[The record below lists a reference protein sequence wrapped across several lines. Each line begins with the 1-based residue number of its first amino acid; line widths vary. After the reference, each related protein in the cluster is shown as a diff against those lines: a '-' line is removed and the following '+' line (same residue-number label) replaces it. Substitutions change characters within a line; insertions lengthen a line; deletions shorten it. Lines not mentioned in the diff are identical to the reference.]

1 MSSIKTTQIDG
12 DVSVGRNVSIGGNTT
27 IQGNGYIKGGFK
39 VDGWLEAKNIKG
51 ANKGIFT
58 TVEKLREAYPLPHDG
73 WWAIVGRS
81 LPSPIYVAD
90 GGAWVATGESGGNP
104 TVDSE
109 QYNSNI
115 SELQGDLNATKTDV
129 KGIKDDVK
137 ALKTQVTT
145 QGDSVNQTR
154 TAVETVQQTAENAKK
169 AASDVNAEL
178 TTIKDSKGKA
188 NGIAPLDEE
197 GKVPAAH
204 LPSYVDDV
212 IEFDSTVTGITA
224 QQSSSPKNST
234 DVNCKVIYNK
244 DNNLF
249 VLAITTEEE
258 PATTTYYADWADA
271 DTFGTASSNGRVPV
285 SGKVYIDNSDNIT
298 YRWSGTKL
306 APIGSDLALG
316 HTSGTAFPG
325 NEGKQLQDDMTDVK
339 KRVSTLESSNSNTA
353 TQIKARGVINVNKL
367 LGQENGDMTFS
378 VALSKIDELP
388 NKADYQIPGIVLTFN
403 TPNNGWQSKQ
413 WVNTEAWNKEGNWK
427 DFGANGSNIG
437 NILNVNTIC
446 PDVEYTLSTAIKAV
460 QDLQTESGFSYF
472 KSGVVLTF
480 KTADKNSNGAP
491 VWATFQFTREV
502 PDINPAD
509 TKPWVAFGGGGT
521 ETVEVSETPEADGTK
536 AFSTGGAYN
545 RIPTNIKINTETDG
559 VVKLQ
564 LANEANEGIGDEQQ
578 FTVGTGGNTG
588 GTTIAIAFKENPVY
602 GKAGGSFIAK
612 AAIMS
617 VTKAGSQETSNSI
630 VSVVFV
636 DRTTKKTVAAFD
648 TKKPSSATLEDYS
661 FDFDLSELY
670 KAARQGSLQMQVVD
684 DGGNTAIKNLS
695 VVSVDVT
702 CVSAQT
708 LNYTKDTSLEVG
720 GKAKNILMYS
730 YPNNSSDKGI
740 KTTIEIY
747 RDGSWKTLAT
757 PTITDTYS
765 HTVNIDPTGLSHGAY
780 PIRIQGQDVASG
792 VKGNVLHTA
801 VMVIQQ
807 DSSLGDYDKPIVV
820 ARWSDNSDGKKKL
833 YSTISFDVAV
843 YQRSTSRPEAT
854 VTLTNA
860 AGGKVETVTKQIMAR
875 ETTFTISKRLVS
887 YAENNQ
893 LTFGVTCGA
902 SSLVE
907 PYKITIS
914 GTLLPISETEGAL
927 FKINMSER
935 SNADS
940 DKTITTQTTDGQK
953 IDITV
958 KGSNYSTNGFVKDS
972 FGTSSYGTTDD
983 NGRMALRIAEDV
995 SAVCS
1000 YHPFASNSI
1009 ETNGMALS
1017 FTVMT
1022 KNVADNHT
1030 HIIKCMGEKLGFIL
1044 TGEELIFATNGSLTD
1059 AATTAIVPYV
1069 NNKVTRFDIVIEPS
1083 AIAPYSGIGVIKI
1096 FRNGDEAGA
1105 VAYKAGELPNHDTPI
1120 SFDGHK
1126 ADLYLYDIT
1135 AWNTYYNFIQACNNY
1150 IVGLTDTEAMLN
1162 EYEEND
1168 VLASVTAEGTTKDR
1182 PTMQKCLDAGL
1193 MVCAICKNPD
1203 TEDIAANYP
1212 DYLEAKDG
1220 DKKTKQIV
1228 DWYCYFPDRPWQDCK
1243 IIGISQTNQGTTS
1256 SWRPIKNKKGKMKS
1270 AIVTLLH
1277 TREEIAAMFPGNSE
1291 ALAKYDKCASM
1302 AAKHRIQI
1310 VDGGNFTN
1318 ISTIKVD
1325 YSDSCGA
1332 HNGAMMELMND
1343 TQIALGKDYMTP
1355 SQIYNEGKY
1364 EIHTSIDSVPCALF
1378 RTDSKMNH
1386 SDAENPTKAYFHAK
1400 ANFNADKGDAKFFG
1414 FEDVAGYN
1422 LGCLNYGKFTE
1433 LVAAKGQELLNFK
1446 NSILGNTQQLIAGN
1460 IYVLSEYCGSK
1471 YFVLENDGKG
1481 AMREVEAVE
1490 KATDVDK
1497 DLQTVLSDKVSNYA
1511 WQQVYKTNDGH
1522 YVQYQGG
1529 NWIDTTGTMTFNKAT
1544 RKWSII
1550 GRVVNPVECFEYLKY
1565 DSLCWLQGVN
1575 SVEDMMQIDSATSFP
1590 VWMSYYES
1598 RYPDDDNLNA
1608 LYEQGKKVPYNLY
1621 RWLHFA
1627 QQCNHHLTEDNG
1639 NIMLGGVSVSGTKEN
1654 RLKKWQQEV
1663 HKYANPYSIN
1673 CYTIASDYKAAV
1685 DQRSKNMMIAFYLEP
1700 DQTNRAYFNH
1710 WYDGDCVDRSDN
1722 DCGLTIPWD
1731 MDATT
1736 SHLYQGWDSVMFV
1749 QTYNAANLWV
1759 DDNGTSTISLHDVAD
1774 AMRKAERNNRKV
1786 FSADG
1791 CYHYW
1796 ITKRLSKWAKV
1807 TSSFDGERKY
1817 IQSSTSAANYFYA
1830 LHGLRLEDLPD
1841 YQRKRF
1847 KLRDGFYKVGDLYT
1861 APFKARMMGAIS
1873 IKITA
1878 AQDGFFGL
1886 GEDRADTV
1894 TDSCYLKAGESYTL
1908 RANDAQESGK
1918 MIYVFGADKLGILD
1932 ISACTPK
1939 QEAFDIS
1946 TCTLLKELIIG
1957 NKTYTPA
1964 YTTGILSS
1972 LELPSM
1978 PFLQKID
1985 VQGTKLLSLRASGC
1999 PRLKTVLA
2007 KGSTL
2012 KAFTPA
2018 EACPLEVAEFPASM
2032 TDIVFGNMP
2041 NVTYPNGGLTYEGLS
2056 KVSTIK
2062 ISGCAN
2068 IDPIQVLEDVI
2079 AAGATISTVSIQNIE
2094 CTKKDTALTAMKAMG
2109 TRGIGS
2115 EQKTLC
2121 DGLSGVWTL
2130 NKYIEEEVLAS
2141 LQGYYPNLTIHQSQY
2156 TMIVFDDT
2164 IDDPANISNLDNNT
2178 GKQFNNEFVASAHVA
2193 KIRKNLIPVKG
2204 KLNTER
2210 GVWEGVKISEE
2221 NYHNLANGV
2230 EFDYADKAAGGY
2242 DVMMRCP
2249 ALWYKGI
2256 NDFKNQKKYIAW
2268 SSLTTEPLSTAK
2280 RVTRKK
2286 LKDIILKANTGVMS
2300 EAITENESTLESAGV
2315 LADVSNIDTYKIDV
2329 EGMKQVRY
2337 PGMNNSTV
2345 GACFVNAD
2353 GLIISKYNM
2362 AIGNTL
2368 FDFVDGDYIFIDV
2381 PQDAKSF
2388 IFSSRNT
2395 NAELEAIAVDS
2406 SEVEA
2411 IEPDWVR
2418 SEEWLGGVY
2427 QASVDSLL
2435 RLRSVSGAPVRT
2447 GDNNHNTSSEWQY
2460 DENGEP
2466 TNMPVGTIHYTK
2478 KDFQNIAH
2486 RRGKGYQL
2494 FDYEMS
2500 KLMAILWFSLNGT
2513 RDAQLVCG
2521 YGKGAGGTTG
2531 YRDDIGNTDSK
2542 RADNNG
2548 NKCLGFESF
2557 FGCTWEVMDYV
2568 AVNVPTYEQ
2577 FMKDKCVPVDTYPLD
2592 TVWHIYDP
2600 LTKTERTVQ
2609 GLNISGYCI
2618 ARTKHGRYCDVIV
2631 SKCSSDNSRWASNY
2645 TDGYWHSNDR
2655 GRVVGRSHISASA
2668 FGGLVYAY
2676 SYYASSYAYSF
2687 DGSRLAFRGKIE
2699 VSE

>member
-1621 RWLHFA
+1621 RWLNFA

-2655 GRVVGRSHISASA
+2655 GRVVGRSDHNAGA
-2668 FGGLVYAY
+2668 YGGLVFAGSGGASSDAY
-2676 SYYASSYAYSF
+2676 SHG
-2687 DGSRLAFRGKIE
+2687 GSRLAFRGKIE

>member
-1 MSSIKTTQIDG
+1 MSSIKNTQIDG

-27 IQGNGYIKGGFK
+27 IQGNGHIKGGFK
-39 VDGWLEAKNIKG
+39 VDGWLDAKNIKG

-90 GGAWVATGESGGNP
+90 GGVWVATGGSGGNP

-109 QYNSNI
+109 QHNNNIAKLQADISENSNKI
-115 SELQGDLNATKTDV
+115 
-129 KGIKDDVK
+129 K
-137 ALKTQVTT
+137 ALEVQSTT
-145 QGDSVNQTR
+145 QRDSVNQTHE
-154 TAVETVQQTAENAKK
+154 AVVKAQQTAENAKK

-197 GKVPAAH
+197 GKVSSAH

-212 IEFDSTVTGITA
+212 IEFDSCLDSLTA
-224 QQSSSPKNST
+224 QQQATDKSSKDEHTKVVYNRAKN
-234 DVNCKVIYNK
+234 K
-244 DNNLF
+244 F
-249 VLAITTEEE
+249 VLAVASDEDS
-258 PATTTYYADWADA
+258 TTTYYGDWSGADNY
-271 DTFGTASSNGRVPV
+271 GTASKDGRTPA
-285 SGKVYIDNSDNIT
+285 SGKVYIDSSDNIT

-316 HTSGTAFPG
+316 YTSSTAFPG
-325 NEGKQLQDDMTDVK
+325 YDGKQLQDDMTDVK

-353 TQIKARGVINVNKL
+353 TQINARGVINVNKL

-388 NKADYQIPGIVLTFN
+388 NKADYQIAGIVLTFN

-427 DFGANGSNIG
+427 DFGTNGSNIG

-446 PDVEYTLSTAIKAV
+446 SDVEYTLSTAIKAV
-460 QDLQTESGFSYF
+460 QNLEKQSGFKYF

-480 KTADKNSNGAP
+480 KTADNDSNGAP
-491 VWATFQFTREV
+491 VWSTFQFTREV

-509 TKPWVAFGGGGT
+509 LKPWVAFGGGGT
-521 ETVEVSETPEADGTK
+521 AKVEVSDTPEQNGEK
-536 AFSTGGAYN
+536 AFSTGGAYSK
-545 RIPTNIKINTETDG
+545 IPTNIKLNTETEG

-564 LANEANEGIGDEQQ
+564 LVNEADEGVGDEQQ
-578 FTVGTGGNTG
+578 FTVGTSGNTS
-588 GTTIAIAFKENPVY
+588 GTTIAIAFKENPLY
-602 GKAGGSFIAK
+602 GKAGGSFICH

-617 VTKAGSQETSNSI
+617 ITKAGSQETSNSI
-630 VSVVFV
+630 TNVQFV
-636 DRTTKKTVAAFD
+636 DRTTKKVVATFD
-648 TKKPSSATLEDYS
+648 TKKPSSSTLEDYS
-661 FDFDLSELY
+661 FVFDLSSLY
-670 KAARQGSLQMQVVD
+670 VNAGQGSLQMQVVD
-684 DGGNTAIKNLS
+684 DGGNTARKNLS
-695 VVSVDVT
+695 VTSVDVT

-720 GKAKNILMYS
+720 GKPKNILMFS
-730 YPNNSSDKGI
+730 YPNNSSDKGV

-757 PTITDTYS
+757 PIITDTYS

-780 PIRIQGQDVASG
+780 PIRIQGQDVSSG
-792 VKGNVLHTA
+792 VKGNVLYTA

-807 DSSLGDYDKPIVV
+807 DSSLDDYDKPIVV

-854 VTLTNA
+854 VTLTNV
-860 AGGKVETVTKQIMAR
+860 AGGKVETVTKQIMVR
-875 ETTFTISKRLVS
+875 EKTFTISKRLVS
-887 YAENNQ
+887 YAENDQ
-893 LTFGVTCGA
+893 LTFDVTCGA

-907 PYKITIS
+907 PYKIIIS

-953 IDITV
+953 IDIAV

-1044 TGEELIFATNGSLTD
+1044 TGEELILATNGSLTD

-1105 VAYKAGELPNHDTPI
+1105 VAYKAGELTNHYTPI

-1135 AWNTYYNFIQACNNY
+1135 VWNTYYNFIQACNNY
-1150 IVGLTDTEAMLN
+1150 IVGLTDTAAMFN

-1168 VLASVTAEGTTKDR
+1168 VLASVTAEGTTKER

-1256 SWRPIKNKKGKMKS
+1256 SWRPIKNKKGKMKR

-1291 ALAKYDKCASM
+1291 ALAKYDKCVSM
-1302 AAKHRIQI
+1302 AAKHRVQI
-1310 VDGGNFTN
+1310 VDGGNFTK
-1318 ISTIKVD
+1318 IFTIKVD

-1343 TQIALGKDYMTP
+1343 TQIALGKAYMTP
-1355 SQIYNEGKY
+1355 AQIYNEGEY

-1386 SDAENPTKAYFHAK
+1386 NDAENPTKAYFHAK
-1400 ANFNADKGDAKFFG
+1400 ANFNADKGDADFFG
-1414 FEDVAGYN
+1414 FKGVNGYSKK
-1422 LGCLNYGKFTE
+1422 CLNYGDFIE
-1433 LVAAKGQELLNFK
+1433 LVAAQNQTLTVFK
-1446 NSILGNTQQLIAGN
+1446 SQVLADTTQLIAGN
-1460 IYVLSEYCGSK
+1460 IYVLSEYCGDK
-1471 YFVLENDGKG
+1471 HIVIENDGKG
-1481 AMREVEAVE
+1481 TMREVQAVE
-1490 KATDVDK
+1490 KPVAVDK
-1497 DLQTVLSDKVSNYA
+1497 TLAEVLTDDVKNYT
-1511 WQQVYKTNDGH
+1511 WQNVYKTSDNH

-1529 NWIDTTGTMTFNKAT
+1529 NWIDTTGNMTFNKAT
-1544 RKWSII
+1544 KKWSVT
-1550 GRVVNPVECFEYLKY
+1550 GRVVNPTECYEYLKY
-1565 DSLCWLQGVN
+1565 DSLCWGQGVN
-1575 SVEDMMQIDSATSFP
+1575 SLDDMMRIDPAIGAP
-1590 VWMSYYES
+1590 IWMSYYET
-1598 RYPDDDNLNA
+1598 RYPDDDNLEA
-1608 LYEQGKKVPYNLY
+1608 LYKAGKKVPYNLY
-1621 RWLHFA
+1621 KWLVFS
-1627 QQCNHHLTEDNG
+1627 QQCNQHQTEANG
-1639 NIMLGGVSVSGTKEN
+1639 NITLGDVSVPGTKEN

-1663 HKYANPYSIN
+1663 HKHANPYSLC

-1700 DQTNRAYFNH
+1700 DGTIRAYFNH
-1710 WYDGDCVDRSDN
+1710 WYDGDCVDGSDN

-1731 MDATT
+1731 MDAVT
-1736 SHLYQGWDSVMFV
+1736 SHLYQGWDSVTFV
-1749 QTYNAANLWV
+1749 QTYAAPNLWI
-1759 DDNGTSTISLHDVAD
+1759 DDSGTTTITLHDVAD

-1908 RANDAQESGK
+1908 RTNDAQESGK
-1918 MIYVFGADKLGILD
+1918 MIYVFGADKLGVLD

-2012 KAFTPA
+2012 RAFTPA

-2032 TDIVFGNMP
+2032 TDIVFVNMP

-2062 ISGCAN
+2062 ISGCAY
-2068 IDPIQVLEDVI
+2068 IDRIQVLEDVI

-2121 DGLSGVWTL
+2121 DGISGVWTL

-2178 GKQFNNEFVASAHVA
+2178 GKQFDNEFVASGHVT
-2193 KIRKNLIPVKG
+2193 KIRKNLIPVRG

-2221 NYHNLANGV
+2221 NYHNLANGE
-2230 EFDYADKAAGGY
+2230 EFDYTDKAANGY

-2249 ALWYKGI
+2249 TLWYKGI

-2268 SSLTTEPLSTAK
+2268 SSLEDKPLSSAK
-2280 RVTRKK
+2280 KTTRKT
-2286 LKDIILKANTGVMS
+2286 LSDILLKANTGVMS
-2300 EAITENESTLESAGV
+2300 ESISENESTLGSAGV
-2315 LADVSNIDTYKIDV
+2315 LADVLNVNTYKIDV

-2337 PGMNNSTV
+2337 PGMNNSTI

-2362 AIGNTL
+2362 TIGNTL
-2368 FDFVDGDYIFIDV
+2368 FDFVDGDYIFIEV
-2381 PQDAKSF
+2381 PHGAKSF

-2435 RLRSVSGAPVRT
+2435 RLRSVSDAPVRS
-2447 GDNNHNTSSEWQY
+2447 GDGEDETSPEWQY

-2466 TNMPVGTIHYTK
+2466 KNMPVNTIHYTG

-2521 YGKGAGGTTG
+2521 YGRSSIGTTTG
-2531 YRDDIGNTDSK
+2531 FRDDIGNTDSK
-2542 RADNNG
+2542 RNDDEY

-2557 FGCTWEVMDYV
+2557 FGCLWEFMDYV
-2568 AVNVPTYEQ
+2568 AINVPTYEQ
-2577 FMKDKCVPVDTYPLD
+2577 FMKDKCVPADTYPLD

-2600 LTKTERTVQ
+2600 LTKTERTIQ
-2609 GLNISGYCI
+2609 GLNIDNYCI

-2631 SKCSSDNSRWASNY
+2631 SKCNSDNIRSAFNY
-2645 TDGYWHSNDR
+2645 TDEYHHSQDR
-2655 GRVVGRSHISASA
+2655 GVFIIRSGGQARA
-2668 FGGLVYAY
+2668 YGGLVFANSRYT
-2676 SYYASSYAYSF
+2676 SSRSF
-2687 DGSRLAFRGKIE
+2687 SDTGSRLAFRGKIE
-2699 VSE
+2699 ISE

>member
-1621 RWLHFA
+1621 RWLNFA

-2655 GRVVGRSHISASA
+2655 GRVVGRSHINASA
-2668 FGGLVYAY
+2668 YGGLVYAY
-2676 SYYASSYAYSF
+2676 SSYASSDAYSYG
-2687 DGSRLAFRGKIE
+2687 GSRLAFRGKIE